1 MTTHDP
7 ATRHNCEHCAEGV
20 PLNPD
25 GLMHTHTGS
34 DGWHAKGHESPCFS
48 DEAYELVKARRA
60 ERARELVIVDGS
72 SSLVRET
79 TEALRRAGRPME
91 IVSVPERSGD
101 TLARIVDRALE
112 VAPIVFRASRRV
124 NEPFRNV
131 GYFADTPNRRR
142 GRR

>member
-25 GLMHTHTGS
+25 GLMHTHTGA
-34 DGWHAKGHESPCFS
+34 DDWHAKGHESPCFS
-48 DEAYELVKARRA
+48 DEAYELVHAQREA
-60 ERARELVIVDGS
+60 RARDVVIVDGS
-72 SSLVRET
+72 GSFVRET
-79 TEALRRAGRPME
+79 TEALRRANQPMA
-91 IVSVPERSGD
+91 IVTVPERQSVID
-101 TLARIVDRALE
+101 EVVEHTRFQLPDIIRA
-112 VAPIVFRASRRV
+112 ARRV
-124 NEPFRNV
+124 NEPAFRNT